1 MKTYYNKDEVN
12 IRLDL
17 VEDLIEKDFLN
28 KDELR
33 RANRYY
39 YHPNGVRRCSKCQEV
54 KTANSDNFYV
64 KRHYRDEL
72 GNVLNIG
79 LSGNCIPCDKIR
91 LAKDKSRQRQ
101 DPELY
106 CNRLIASLRSRAK
119 EQDVPFNLT
128 GEELHNQLLIQGIKC
143 FYTGG
148 VLNFDLESVKGTS
161 PNRYM
166 PSVDKLTPA
175 LGYIKENVVWAYYY
189 VNRMKNDL
197 NLEEFIE
204 LCKTVLKN
212 TTPE

>member
-17 VEDLIEKDFLN
+17 VEDLLEKDFLN

-54 KTANSDNFYV
+54 KIANSDNFYV

-119 EQDVPFNLT
+119 EQGVPFNLT
-128 GEELHNQLLIQGIKC
+128 GQELYNQLLTQCSKC

-148 VLNFDLESVKGTS
+148 DLNFNLESVKDAS

-166 PSVDKLTPA
+166 PSVDKLTPE
-175 LGYIKENVVWAYYY
+175 LGYVKENVVWTYYY

-204 LCKTVLKN
+204 LCKAVLKN